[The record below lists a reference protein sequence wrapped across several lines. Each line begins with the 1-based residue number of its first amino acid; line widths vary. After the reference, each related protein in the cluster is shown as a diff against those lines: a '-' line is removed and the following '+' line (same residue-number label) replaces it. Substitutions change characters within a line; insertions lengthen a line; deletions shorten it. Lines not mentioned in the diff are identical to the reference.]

1 MKILPNKFAKQR
13 ILPNKYL
20 KFLKRKYDSIGYIR
34 CDQTDSPCF
43 KRCHY
48 LMEGGGGLPEA
59 HATELRKIFT
69 AHTPIS
75 EMNDES
81 FYRYRLLS
89 TSSNHS
95 EEPECFNFLFDTL
108 SLGAA
113 LILNFLD
120 TNKHFTRNI
129 SVGRK
134 KYQRRVMCGP
144 RPNHADF
151 HQ

>member
-1 MKILPNKFAKQR
+1 MKA
-13 ILPNKYL
+13 
-20 KFLKRKYDSIGYIR
+20 
-34 CDQTDSPCF
+34 
-43 KRCHY
+43 
-48 LMEGGGGLPEA
+48 
-59 HATELRKIFT
+59 FT
-69 AHTPIS
+69 AIV
-75 EMNDES
+75 
-81 FYRYRLLS
+81 LLS

-134 KYQRRVMCGP
+134 KYQRRELCVD
-144 RPNHADF
+144 HAQTTPTFTNDHTDCLTISMF
-151 HQ
+151 S